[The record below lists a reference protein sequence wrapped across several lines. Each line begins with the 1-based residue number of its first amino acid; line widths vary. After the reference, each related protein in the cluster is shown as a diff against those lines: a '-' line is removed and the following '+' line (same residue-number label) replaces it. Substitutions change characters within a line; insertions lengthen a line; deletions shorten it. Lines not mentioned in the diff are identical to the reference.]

1 MSDKRMERLSEWL
14 STNRAHYKELKEK
27 LEDPKRVLQ
36 LLRDIYG
43 YMEPVLSVNQ
53 ESQPHEAMFAIGATK
68 AGLESVFEE
77 IAFYSDYEEKRG
89 QMTQIMQES
98 NSGGVTSAEEPLTDP
113 DVTIQPAATQ

>member
-1 MSDKRMERLSEWL
+1 VPDKRTERLSEWL
-14 STNRAHYKELKEK
+14 STNRAHYKELKAK

-43 YMEPVLSVNQ
+43 YMEPVLSINQ

-77 IAFYSDYEEKRG
+77 IAFFSDYEEKRG
-89 QMTQIMQES
+89 QMAQLKQELT
-98 NSGGVTSAEEPLTDP
+98 NGGVTPGEEQPAHL
-113 DVTIQPAATQ
+113 DVIEQPAATQ